1 MALIGAELAIKKSQL
16 APIDEDDYYW
26 SDLTGLQVVNQ
37 KNETLGVV
45 DHLVETGAND
55 VLVVKD
61 EKGTERLIPFVM
73 DEIVLQVDLD
83 NKLIQVD
90 WDLDY

>member
-1 MALIGAELAIKKSQL
+1 
-16 APIDEDDYYW
+16 
-26 SDLTGLQVVNQ
+26 
-37 KNETLGVV
+37 
-45 DHLVETGAND
+45 